1 VCFLEVRNLTV
12 TAGRGRPIL
21 ADVDI
26 AIRHNRITCL
36 WGESGA
42 GKTVLARTISG
53 LMPENMSI
61 QSGQFV
67 LAGSPAAYE
76 GLKKV
81 RGREIF
87 YCPQDAAACLN
98 PVLKIKRQFRDV
110 VRDGDRQAVTIL
122 AGLGFT
128 APERILNAYPF
139 ELSGGEA
146 RRCLLALSILLRP
159 GLLILDEPFTALDPD
174 LKGELAQL
182 LKRIQ
187 EEYRLCLFIITHHLA
202 IVREISH
209 FGYSI
214 SAGRVAVE
222 ISLGC

>member
-1 VCFLEVRNLTV
+1 VCFLTVKNLTV
-12 TAGRGRPIL
+12 TAGRAGPIL
-21 ADVDI
+21 VDVDLT
-26 AIRHNRITCL
+26 IRHNRITCL

-67 LAGSPAAYE
+67 LGGRPAVYE
-76 GLKKV
+76 GLKKM

-110 VRDGDRQAVTIL
+110 VRGGDRQAVPIL

-128 APERILNAYPF
+128 TPQRILNAYPF

-146 RRCLLALSILLRP
+146 RRCLLAFAILLRP

-187 EEYRLCLFIITHHLA
+187 QEYGLALFLITHHLA
-202 IVREISH
+202 IAREISH
-209 FGYSI
+209 FGYAI
-214 SAGRVAVE
+214 STGRVGAE

>member
-1 VCFLEVRNLTV
+1 MCFLTVKNLTV
-12 TAGRGRPIL
+12 SVDRGGPIL
-21 ADVDI
+21 AAVDLT
-26 AIRHNRITCL
+26 IRHDRITCL

-67 LAGSPAAYE
+67 LGGRPAAYE
-76 GLKKV
+76 ELQKM

-110 VRDGDRQAVTIL
+110 VRGGDRQAATIL

-128 APERILNAYPF
+128 APERVLDAYPF

-146 RRCLLALSILLRP
+146 RRCLLALAILLRP
-159 GLLILDEPFTALDPD
+159 GLLILDEPFIALDPD

-187 EEYRLCLFIITHHLA
+187 EEYELSLFLITHHLA
-202 IVREISH
+202 IAREISH
-209 FGYSI
+209 FGYAI
-214 SAGRVAVE
+214 SAGRVGTE